1 MKFNVLAVASAFA
14 VVSTAAAQSPR
25 FNVHAII
32 SEGDDVVA
40 ATVNDT
46 DSLGTL
52 QADVDTGSIGR
63 VSTTVLSTD
72 VSFRVDSS
80 TSVISGF
87 LGECLGTG
95 KYAIDGLQLVVVD
108 WNWSSVSG
116 SGSWKVL
123 SSTGATV
130 ASLSFTNGAYTS
142 TGGSFGTS
150 PLGIVSLNLAAGNY
164 TFLSSFNNGGTATS
178 VVNFTFGAVPAPGA
192 LVLLGAAG
200 LAGSRRR
207 R

>member
-1 MKFNVLAVASAFA
+1 MKFTVLAVASAFA
-14 VVSTAAAQSPR
+14 VASTAAAQSPR
-25 FNVHAII
+25 FNVHAIL
-32 SEGDDVVA
+32 SENGEVVA
-40 ATVNDT
+40 ATVNGA

-52 QADVDTGSIGR
+52 EADVDGGPTGR
-63 VSTTVLSTD
+63 ATTTVLSTD

-80 TSVISGF
+80 TSVISGY
-87 LGECLGTG
+87 LGSCLGTG
-95 KYAIDGLQLVVVD
+95 KYAIDGLQPVVVD

-150 PLGIVSLNLAAGNY
+150 PFGSVFLNLAAGNY
-164 TFLSSFNNGGTATS
+164 TFLSLFDNGGTATS
-178 VVNFTFGAVPAPGA
+178 AVNFTFGAIPAPGA

>member
-32 SEGDDVVA
+32 SQSGDVVA
-40 ATVNDT
+40 ATVNGT
-46 DSLGTL
+46 NSLGTL
-52 QADVDTGSIGR
+52 QADTDSGSIGR
-63 VSTTVLSTD
+63 ATTTVLSTE

-80 TSVISGF
+80 TSVISGL
-87 LGECLGTG
+87 LGECQGTG
-95 KYAIDGLQLVVVD
+95 KYAIDGLQPVVVD

-130 ASLSFTNGAYTS
+130 ASLSFTNGSYTS

-150 PLGIVSLNLAAGNY
+150 QVGSVFLNLAAGNY

-178 VVNFTFGAVPAPGA
+178 VVNFTFAPAPGA
-192 LVLLGAAG
+192 IVLLGAAG
-200 LAGSRRR
+200 LVGTRRR